1 MNRGNAIPL
10 PGQDWGRAWKGRRR
24 CTFKQDL
31 GMFRRLR
38 TSHVQHLSLSKNF
51 HVIMLLIWFLQL
63 PCEVYRA
70 GMMEQKQ
77 EVSII
82 LIANSIKYLSCVPN
96 ILSTLLNQI
105 LILTADLRGRWSTF
119 NYLYF
124 KEEAST
130 PCTEQLDG
138 ITRIKPG
145 FSDTRPLALYHCV
158 NHLYHSHMTQR
169 RSRSDLLRACWSN
182 NRWRWVRFWS

>member
-1 MNRGNAIPL
+1 
-10 PGQDWGRAWKGRRR
+10 
-24 CTFKQDL
+24 
-31 GMFRRLR
+31 
-38 TSHVQHLSLSKNF
+38 
-51 HVIMLLIWFLQL
+51 
-63 PCEVYRA
+63 
-70 GMMEQKQ
+70 MMEQKQ

-130 PCTEQLDG
+130 PCTE
-138 ITRIKPG
+138 
-145 FSDTRPLALYHCV
+145 
-158 NHLYHSHMTQR
+158 
-169 RSRSDLLRACWSN
+169 
-182 NRWRWVRFWS
+182 